1 MSKETTS
8 NKTKKRVAS
17 FFGRIVVYILVL
29 VLIAGIPFA
38 YKFGHS
44 VFYASSVDSPPGRNI
59 QVNVAEGMSFDTLAD
74 TLYDKGVIEN
84 KFSFENPKVVI
95 IKSKSIE
102 VNKRFIIH
110 LL

>member
-1 MSKETTS
+1 M
-8 NKTKKRVAS
+8 N
-17 FFGRIVVYILVL
+17 
-29 VLIAGIPFA
+29 
-38 YKFGHS
+38 
-44 VFYASSVDSPPGRNI
+44 VFKDIN
-59 QVNVAEGMSFDTLAD
+59 
-74 TLYDKGVIEN
+74 EN

>member
-59 QVNVAEGMSFDTLAD
+59 QVNVVEGMSFHLKYRQDFL
-74 TLYDKGVIEN
+74 ISEC
-84 KFSFENPKVVI
+84 I
-95 IKSKSIE
+95 Q
-102 VNKRFIIH
+102 VNIPLIPHKHPERYWK
-110 LL
+110 